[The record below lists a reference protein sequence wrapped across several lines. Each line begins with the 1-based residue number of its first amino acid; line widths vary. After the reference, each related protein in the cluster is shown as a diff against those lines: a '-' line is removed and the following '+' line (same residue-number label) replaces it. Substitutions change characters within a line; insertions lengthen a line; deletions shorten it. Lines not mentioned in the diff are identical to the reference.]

1 MCGFWQCEFDY
12 LGVCDGMMPDA
23 EVVCVAAEVFEAL
36 RVEVAIRINRC
47 VVAEGFG
54 AGDYFGGG

>member
-1 MCGFWQCEFDY
+1 M
-12 LGVCDGMMPDA
+12 GVCDGMMPDA
-23 EVVCVAAEVFEAL
+23 EVVCVAAEVVCVAAEVFEAL
-36 RVEVAIRINRC
+36 GVEVAIRINRC

>member
-1 MCGFWQCEFDY
+1 MRGFWQCEFDY
-12 LGVCDGMMPDA
+12 MGVCDGMMPDA

-36 RVEVAIRINRC
+36 RVQVAIRINRR

-54 AGDYFGGG
+54 AGD